1 VLRTLVQN
9 ARKVFRVLADAQL
22 DDPAAGG
29 VPFPALLRMCRERFL
44 VSNEAGLRAHLTEFR
59 DHELVRTRPAADGGE
74 ALLIPLA
81 AEPLRRV
88 LAEMD
93 AGGGGGGA
101 A

>member
-1 VLRTLVQN
+1 
-9 ARKVFRVLADAQL
+9 
-22 DDPAAGG
+22 
-29 VPFPALLRMCRERFL
+29 M
-44 VSNEAGLRAHLTEFR
+44 
-59 DHELVRTRPAADGGE
+59 RPAADGGE

-93 AGGGGGGA
+93 AAGGGGGGGGEA